1 MKSVLFGAAALLLIT
16 PVFAA
21 AQDSKAK
28 PEDTEQWSPGVPVVN
43 PAPFGSTAPP
53 SDAIKLFDGTAL
65 DHWETVD
72 DGSPAR
78 WTVAD
83 GIMTVAKGTGNIQ
96 TRQSVG
102 SYQLHLE
109 YRIPANITGKGQAR
123 GNSGLFLAS
132 TGKGDKGY
140 ELQILDSYQNDTYVN
155 GQAGAIYKQY
165 PPLANPVRKP
175 GEWQTIDVVWNK
187 PEFAADGSVKT
198 PAHVTAF
205 INGVLVQDDAK
216 LHGETLYIGKPSYSA
231 YDRAPIKLQAHGD
244 ASAPISFRNIWVREI
259 KELDK

>member
-1 MKSVLFGAAALLLIT
+1 MKSVLFGAAALLLVT

-21 AQDSKAK
+21 AQDSKAN
-28 PEDTEQWSPGVPVVN
+28 PEDTEQWSPGVPVAN

-53 SDAIKLFDGTAL
+53 SDAITLFDGTAL

-83 GIMTVAKGTGNIQ
+83 GVMTVAKGTGNIQ
-96 TRQSVG
+96 TRQSFG

-187 PEFAADGSVKT
+187 PVFAADGTVRT

-205 INGVLVQDDAK
+205 INGVLVQDDAQ
-216 LHGETLYIGKPSYSA
+216 LRGETLYIGQPSYSA

-259 KELDK
+259 KALDE

>member
-1 MKSVLFGAAALLLIT
+1 MKSVLFGAAALLLILPT
-16 PVFAA
+16 VAA
-21 AQDSKAK
+21 AQESKPR
-28 PEDTEQWSPGVPVVN
+28 PEDTEQWSPAVPVVI
-43 PAPFGSTAPP
+43 PAPFASTAPP
-53 SDAIKLFDGTAL
+53 SDAITLFDGTSL
-65 DHWETVD
+65 DHWESVE

-78 WTVAD
+78 WKVAG
-83 GIMTVAKGTGNIQ
+83 GILTVAKDAGNIQ
-96 TRQSVG
+96 TRQSFG

-140 ELQILDSYQNDTYVN
+140 ELQILDSYRNDTYVN
-155 GQAGAIYKQY
+155 GQAGSIYKQY

-187 PEFAADGSVKT
+187 PIFAADGSVT
-198 PAHVTAF
+198 RPAHVTAF

-216 LHGETLYIGKPSYSA
+216 LRGETLYIGKPSYSA

-259 KELDK
+259 RGADD

>member
-1 MKSVLFGAAALLLIT
+1 MNSLLLSAAT
-16 PVFAA
+16 LLLVAPVAAA
-21 AQDSKAK
+21 AQDGKAK
-28 PEDTEQWSPGVPVVN
+28 PEDTEQWSPAVPVVI
-43 PAPFGSTAPP
+43 PGKSDTASPP
-53 SDAIKLFDGTAL
+53 SDAIVLFDGTSL

-83 GIMTVAKGTGNIQ
+83 GIMTVAKKAGNIQ
-96 TRQSVG
+96 TRKSFG

-132 TGKGDKGY
+132 TGPGDKGY

-165 PPLANPVRKP
+165 PPLANPVRRP

-187 PEFAADGSVKT
+187 PIFAADGAVKS

-205 INGVLVQDDAK
+205 INGVLVQDHAA

-244 ASAPISFRNIWVREI
+244 PSAPISFRNIWVREI
-259 KELDK
+259 PDGED

>member
-1 MKSVLFGAAALLLIT
+1 MKSVLFGATTLLLIV
-16 PVFAA
+16 PAIAA
-21 AQDSKAK
+21 AQDSKAR
-28 PEDTEQWSPGVPVVN
+28 PEDTEQWSPAVPVVI

-53 SDAIKLFDGTAL
+53 SDAIKLFDGAAL
-65 DHWETVD
+65 DHWESVE

-78 WTVAD
+78 WKVAD
-83 GIMTVAKGTGNIQ
+83 GILTVVKDAGNIQ
-96 TRQSVG
+96 TRQSFG

-187 PEFAADGSVKT
+187 PVFAADGSVKSS
-198 PAHVTAF
+198 ARVTAF
-205 INGVLVQDDAK
+205 INGVLVQDDAR
-216 LHGETLYIGKPSYSA
+216 LRGETLYIGQPSYSA

-244 ASAPISFRNIWVREI
+244 PSAPISFRNIWVREI
-259 KELDK
+259 RDTGD

>member
-1 MKSVLFGAAALLLIT
+1 MKSILWGAIAALLVTPIT
-16 PVFAA
+16 AT
-21 AQDSKAK
+21 AQDGKAK
-28 PEDTEQWSPGVPVVN
+28 PEDTEQWSPVVPVVI
-43 PAPFGSTAPP
+43 PGTSETAPP
-53 SDAIKLFDGTAL
+53 SDAIVLFDGTSL
-65 DHWETVD
+65 DHWQTVA
-72 DGSPAR
+72 DGSPAG

-83 GIMTVAKGTGNIQ
+83 GIMTVAKKAGNIE
-96 TRQSVG
+96 TRQSFG

-109 YRIPANITGKGQAR
+109 YRIPVGITGKGQAR

-155 GQAGAIYKQY
+155 GQAGSIYKQF

-187 PEFAADGSVKT
+187 PTFAADGSVKS

-259 KELDK
+259 RDGEE

>member
-1 MKSVLFGAAALLLIT
+1 MKSVLFGTAALLLIA
-16 PVFAA
+16 PVIAA
-21 AQDSKAK
+21 AQEKAK
-28 PEDTEQWSPGVPVVN
+28 PEDTEQWSPAVPVVI

-65 DHWETVD
+65 DHWETAD

-78 WTVAD
+78 WTVHD
-83 GIMTVAKGTGNIQ
+83 GIVTVAKGTGNIQ
-96 TRQSVG
+96 TRQSFG
-102 SYQLHLE
+102 NYQLHLE
-109 YRIPANITGKGQAR
+109 YRIPADITGKGQAR

-140 ELQILDSYQNDTYVN
+140 ELQILDSYQNNTYVN

-187 PEFAADGSVKT
+187 PTFAPDGSVKT

-244 ASAPISFRNIWVREI
+244 ASAPISFRNIWVREVR
-259 KELDK
+259 DTGD